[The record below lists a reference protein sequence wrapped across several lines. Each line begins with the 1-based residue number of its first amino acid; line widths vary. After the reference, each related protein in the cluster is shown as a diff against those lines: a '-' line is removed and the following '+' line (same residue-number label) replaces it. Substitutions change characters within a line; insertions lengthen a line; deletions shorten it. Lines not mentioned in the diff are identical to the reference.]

1 MRMMSAVVSARPA
14 LAFLEAVKQSLLVFD
29 GAMGSLL
36 YERGVFVTQNFEQ
49 LNVTRPDIVRK
60 IHADY
65 VDAGAQVITTNT
77 FGANSFCLER
87 HGLVDHVRA
96 FNLAGASIARE
107 IAGASVYVAGSIGP
121 TGLVPGVSGDWDDDR
136 VEATFASQAAALA
149 EGGADLL
156 VLETFR
162 HLDEL
167 QIAVA
172 AARRGA
178 PALPILAMVTF
189 DEGGTVADGA
199 GPEKVARRL
208 AALAVDAMGV
218 NHGDGPQLALA
229 MAERMREVDL
239 PLCVQ
244 PNAGLP
250 RTVDGRQ
257 LYMATPEYFDVFARR
272 IIQAGARMV
281 GGCCGTTPE
290 HVRWMAKSAR
300 MLGGGSRPAA
310 QARVR
315 APSERPV
322 GVEPTPLRERSAFA
336 AKIAQARFVV
346 SVEVNP
352 SPGLDP
358 KPALEAAKMLLSNGV
373 DIVNVADGPRAMA
386 RMANMA
392 FCSLL
397 LREYGIEPIM
407 HVCGRDR
414 NLLAQMAHLLGA
426 HAIGIRNLVVITG
439 DPPKV
444 GDYPEAT
451 AVYDLDAIGLLQ
463 MASSMNRGLDPAG
476 KPLFGGKTSFLC
488 ATGFEPGAA
497 DFDKEVRRLE
507 QKRAAGAD
515 FVMTQPVFQVDL
527 VEKMLEHTTRLGLPV
542 LLGVLPLVSYKNAEF
557 LHNEVPGMTIPE
569 PIRERMRKAAAGAE
583 ARKEG
588 VRIARE
594 MLFALRDRIQGAYL
608 MPPLGKY
615 ELALEVLDGLKR

>member
-1 MRMMSAVVSARPA
+1 
-14 LAFLEAVKQSLLVFD
+14 
-29 GAMGSLL
+29 
-36 YERGVFVTQNFEQ
+36 
-49 LNVTRPDIVRK
+49 
-60 IHADY
+60 
-65 VDAGAQVITTNT
+65 
-77 FGANSFCLER
+77 
-87 HGLVDHVRA
+87 
-96 FNLAGASIARE
+96 
-107 IAGASVYVAGSIGP
+107 
-121 TGLVPGVSGDWDDDR
+121 
-136 VEATFASQAAALA
+136 
-149 EGGADLL
+149 
-156 VLETFR
+156 
-162 HLDEL
+162 
-167 QIAVA
+167 
-172 AARRGA
+172 
-178 PALPILAMVTF
+178 MVTF

-199 GPEKVARRL
+199 VPEKVARRL
-208 AALAVDAMGV
+208 AALHVDAMGV

-250 RTVDGRQ
+250 RTVEGRQ

-272 IIQAGARMV
+272 MIQAGARMV

-300 MLGGGSRPAA
+300 MLGGGARPAA
-310 QARVR
+310 VARVR
-315 APSERPV
+315 APSERPA
-322 GVEPTPLRERSAFA
+322 GIEPTPLRERSAFA
-336 AKIAQARFVV
+336 AKIAAGRFVV

-352 SPGLDP
+352 FPGLDP
-358 KPALEAAKMLLSNGV
+358 KPALEAAKMLLTNGV

-386 RMANMA
+386 RMSNMA
-392 FCSLL
+392 FCALL
-397 LREYGIEPIM
+397 LRDYGIEPMM

-426 HAIGIRNLVVITG
+426 HAIGIRNLVIITG

-463 MASSMNRGLDPAG
+463 MATAMNRGLDPAG
-476 KPLFGGKTSFLC
+476 KPLSGGKTSFLC

-497 DFDKEVRRLE
+497 DFDREVRRLE

-515 FVMTQPVFQVDL
+515 FVMTQPVFQAEL
-527 VEKMLEHTTRLGLPV
+527 LERMLEHTRRLGMPV
-542 LLGVLPLVSYKNAEF
+542 LLGVLPLVSHKNAEY

-569 PIRERMRKAAAGAE
+569 SIRERMRKAAPGVE

-594 MLFALRDRIQGAYL
+594 MLFALRDRVHGAYL